1 MKILLRSMIVAN
13 PATEDGDLARR
24 NYFDFRKSGLTFLH
38 DQHRLIFE
46 FIRTF
51 VESHNHV
58 PNAQTIRQEFSR
70 RQEDQVVD
78 ALDLVLAAKPIYR
91 GDFILRLEQRD
102 EERKTQQVHDIL
114 KSTADIL
121 VHGREEKLPRGET
134 RHLKGPIDAT
144 QHFIALAHDIVA
156 PTTGELLSGE
166 VTRDGE
172 AAWERYE
179 LVESDP
185 EAGIG
190 RFTGIEPI
198 DVKLKGARKGQLWT
212 HAAFTGHGKSLLARN
227 WAYNQA
233 VYAGASSLIFSLEMS
248 YVGEVRESLFAMHSL
263 HPKFL
268 DVRLSLGI
276 QEKPNVTV
284 GLPLEGIVEGV
295 LTPAQRKFYKDY
307 VIPDFS
313 DPRHGK
319 IHVEVANPDKADF
332 TVADARAAAELK
344 YSSDP
349 FDMIFVDH
357 ALLVAPRKRMSSM
370 TDNINEVMR
379 DLKKMA
385 QAFNR
390 GAMIPVVALYQINRA
405 GFEHASKNG
414 GLYHLT
420 HLAQA
425 NEAERSSDVVT
436 ASWATDTL
444 RKANRI
450 QFQCLKSRSRA
461 PFDTFMCRCE
471 WHNGRIINEVMTP
484 LDKDGKETAAAKAE
498 DYLDAMEGFSL

>member
-1 MKILLRSMIVAN
+1 MIVAN
-13 PATEDGDLARR
+13 PATEDGELARR
-24 NYFDFRKSGLTFLH
+24 NYFDFRASGLTFPH

-46 FIRTF
+46 FIQTF

-58 PNAQTIRQEFSR
+58 PTSQSIRQEFER

-78 ALDLVLAAKPIYR
+78 ALDLVLAANPIYR
-91 GDFILRLEQRD
+91 GDFILRLEDRAD
-102 EERKTQQVHDIL
+102 ERKTQQVHDIL

-121 VHGREEKLPRGET
+121 VHGREEKLPRGQS
-134 RHLKGPIDAT
+134 RHLKGPVHAV
-144 QHFIALAHDIVA
+144 QHFIGHAQEIVA
-156 PTTGELLSGE
+156 PTTGENLSGE

-172 AAWERYE
+172 AVKERYE
-179 LVESDP
+179 IVESDP

-190 RFTGIEPI
+190 RFIGIEPI
-198 DVKLKGARKGQLWT
+198 DRKLKGVRKGQLWT

-248 YVGEVRESLFAMHSL
+248 YAGEVRESMYAMHSL

-268 DVRLSLGI
+268 DTRLSMGI
-276 QEKPNVTV
+276 QEKPDVTI
-284 GLPLEGIVEGV
+284 GLPLEGIVEGT
-295 LTPAQRKFYKDY
+295 LTQAQKKFFYDY
-307 VIPDFS
+307 VIPDFGDS
-313 DPRHGK
+313 RHGK
-319 IHVEVANPDKADF
+319 IHVEVANPDKSDF

-344 YSSDP
+344 FSSDP

-357 ALLVAPRKRMSSM
+357 ALLMSPRRKMSST

-390 GAMIPVVALYQINRA
+390 GAMIPVVALFQMSRE
-405 GFEHASKNG
+405 GFKKAEATGRYN
-414 GLYHLT
+414 LT
-420 HLAQA
+420 HLSYA

-436 ASWATDTL
+436 SSWATDDM
-444 RKANRI
+444 KKYNRI
-450 QFQCLKSRSRA
+450 RFQCLKSRSRA
-461 PFDTFMCRCE
+461 PFDDFLCRCE
-471 WHNGRIINEVMTP
+471 WHNGRLINEVMTE
-484 LDKDGKETAAAKAE
+484 LDEDGKEKAANEAE
-498 DYLDAMEGFSL
+498 DFLDGIEV